1 MNDKEK
7 IHVCH
12 LVYSFNIGG
21 LERVIINCIN
31 ALDKEK
37 YRHSIVALTNVGE
50 FIQEVDGQ
58 IDFYALH
65 KKVGHNF
72 GVHWELYKL
81 LRSIKPDVLHSYNL
95 STIEYQWVAS
105 LLNVNLRVHAEHGRD
120 SYDVD
125 GSVWK
130 YRFLRKAMSPFINT
144 FIAVSKD
151 LSDWLS
157 EDVNIPKRKVSL
169 IANGVDTD
177 FFFPERNGVACQ
189 RESEGKFVF
198 GHVSRLHPI
207 KNQSFI
213 IECFKAACLTNPS
226 FMENCVLVFVGD
238 GPEEEALKQCVSKV
252 DFLLDKV
259 IFVGAQSDVR
269 RYYREFDVFVMASIA
284 EGIPM
289 TLLEAMSVGV
299 PHLVTPVG
307 GIAEVVE
314 RGKTGYVVESA
325 DNANFIKALI
335 EAYQEKENLS
345 KLSAEARN
353 RVVSHY
359 SQRKMIASYDR
370 LYSMVG
376 R

>member
-37 YRHSIVALTNVGE
+37 YRHSIVALTNIGE

-72 GVHWELYKL
+72 CVHWELYKL

-169 IANGVDTD
+169 IANGLI
-177 FFFPERNGVACQ
+177 R
-189 RESEGKFVF
+189 
-198 GHVSRLHPI
+198 I
-207 KNQSFI
+207 SF
-213 IECFKAACLTNPS
+213 S
-226 FMENCVLVFVGD
+226 
-238 GPEEEALKQCVSKV
+238 
-252 DFLLDKV
+252 
-259 IFVGAQSDVR
+259 
-269 RYYREFDVFVMASIA
+269 
-284 EGIPM
+284 
-289 TLLEAMSVGV
+289 
-299 PHLVTPVG
+299 
-307 GIAEVVE
+307 
-314 RGKTGYVVESA
+314 
-325 DNANFIKALI
+325 
-335 EAYQEKENLS
+335 
-345 KLSAEARN
+345 LSATVWHARE
-353 RVVSHY
+353 RVKVSLF
-359 SQRKMIASYDR
+359 SDMCPDFIRSKTSLLSSNASKQP
-370 LYSMVG
+370 V
-376 R
+376 